1 MIGGQ
6 IMGSELCRER
16 PWTVKYRKFANV
28 SVKAISAWMGNPD
41 ASCSATR
48 WMAGQR
54 HPDGRSLRVIKMAWR
69 LRSDK
74 RFLPRLGGDGMSGR
88 FGIGQIAYLDDQSR
102 EPMDLCITQ
111 ARYTQLHR
119 LINNSQGG
127 YSFIV

>member
-1 MIGGQ
+1 
-6 IMGSELCRER
+6 
-16 PWTVKYRKFANV
+16 
-28 SVKAISAWMGNPD
+28 
-41 ASCSATR
+41 
-48 WMAGQR
+48 MAGQR

-74 RFLPRLGGDGMSGR
+74 RFLPRPGGDGMSGR

-102 EPMDLCITQ
+102 EPVDLCITQ